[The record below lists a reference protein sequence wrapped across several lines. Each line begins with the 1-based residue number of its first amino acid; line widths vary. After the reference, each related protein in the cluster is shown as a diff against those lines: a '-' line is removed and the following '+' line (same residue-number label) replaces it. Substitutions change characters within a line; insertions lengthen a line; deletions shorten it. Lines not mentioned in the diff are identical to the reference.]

1 MRKKKEIQNKIKE
14 LYQLANE
21 KKMDILR
28 VMIITDALS
37 WVLGD
42 DYLDTKVLVGDTDD
56 NS

>member
-37 WVLGD
+37 WVLVD

>member
-1 MRKKKEIQNKIKE
+1 MRKKKEIQNTIKE